1 MEREVGGGIG
11 MGNTCISKAD
21 SCQCM
26 TKTTTIKKKKKK
38 RNELPMSTGHLSQG
52 LHRVGGLAESD
63 TQACWLCTSPDSKEV
78 KGTSYSCSLDRRFK
92 QQGDYPLARPN
103 LFYKGVREELSI
115 NSKKSLLRSRNS
127 SKVFAGK

>member
-1 MEREVGGGIG
+1 
-11 MGNTCISKAD
+11 
-21 SCQCM
+21 
-26 TKTTTIKKKKKK
+26 
-38 RNELPMSTGHLSQG
+38 MSTGHLSQG

-63 TQACWLCTSPDSKEV
+63 TQACWFCTSPDSKEV

-92 QQGDYPLARPN
+92 QQGDYQLARPN